1 MKNAMYKMMLACL
14 LVGLTVH
21 AHAVMPGLALSQPKQ
36 VRGTVTEEGT
46 GQPLVGAS
54 VYIKG
59 TTDGTVTSATGAFE
73 IAVTDEDAV
82 LVFTYTG
89 KKTEERP
96 VRGLSVIDVVMGDDE
111 TMLQEVYIGYMTQ
124 RKADVTGSIA
134 MATADDIAKNPS
146 ANAMKSLQG
155 KLAGVHITTNGGNP
169 AEGVTVWKIYAA

>member
-1 MKNAMYKMMLACL
+1 MLACL

-73 IAVTDEDAV
+73 IAVTRSEEHTSELQSREN
-82 LVFTYTG
+82 LVCRLLLE
-89 KKTEERP
+89 KK
-96 VRGLSVIDVVMGDDE
+96 
-111 TMLQEVYIGYMTQ
+111 
-124 RKADVTGSIA
+124 
-134 MATADDIAKNPS
+134 KNK
-146 ANAMKSLQG
+146 NTK
-155 KLAGVHITTNGGNP
+155 K
-169 AEGVTVWKIYAA
+169 